1 MARSASAHYIK
12 LQIQYGSD
20 HHELY
25 LASQEKQIRLEQVIE
40 EIEKL
45 TKVPRCH
52 QTLMY
57 KGQRLDH
64 RPEAK
69 LDDLHLFN
77 NSKLI
82 LSGTQRQFH
91 DKYCCPDHEHPH
103 VPLLKTKSV
112 GSVPQ
117 EEKPTGF
124 IPEPNKT
131 YE

>member
-1 MARSASAHYIK
+1 MARSSSAHYIK

-25 LASQEKQIRLEQVIE
+25 LANEDKQIRIEQVIE

-45 TKVPRCH
+45 TNVPKCH
-52 QTLMY
+52 QTIIY

-64 RPEAK
+64 RPQAK

-91 DKYCCPDHEHPH
+91 DKYCCPDHEHPC
-103 VPLLKTKSV
+103 VPLLT
-112 GSVPQ
+112 
-117 EEKPTGF
+117 EKPTGF
-124 IPEPNKT
+124 TPEPNKT